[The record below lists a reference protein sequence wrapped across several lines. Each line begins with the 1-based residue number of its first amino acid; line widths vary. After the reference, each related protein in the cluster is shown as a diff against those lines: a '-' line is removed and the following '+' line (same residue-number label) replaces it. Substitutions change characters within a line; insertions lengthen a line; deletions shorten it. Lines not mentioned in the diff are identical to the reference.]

1 MDYFGDLRFRAYKAL
16 VKRISNLYNSVV
28 KEGWLVRVERRA
40 ATVWWRPGGYPPT
53 APDMTLLPNSVAS
66 SIAGALSGE
75 QWVCCAGRDP
85 ARRAGRGV
93 AVHSAARRSR
103 HSASVRIARVARL
116 HSCWTRDRVAPP
128 RATSR
133 HLAPPRP
140 DSVTRPRQRDR
151 ILTAGSQPQQ
161 RQHQPTLHRLPST
174 ILETLLQH
182 SLHRSS
188 TTSQYT
194 LVNYFGK
201 VQSVSLNI

>member
-1 MDYFGDLRFRAYKAL
+1 MDYFGDLWFRAYKAL

-66 SIAGALSGE
+66 STAGALSGE

-133 HLAPPRP
+133 RRVRTRSHVLASVTEYLRLGVSRSSASTNPHYTAYLAPYSKLCSNTLCIAR
-140 DSVTRPRQRDR
+140 RQQVS
-151 ILTAGSQPQQ
+151 I
-161 RQHQPTLHRLPST
+161 
-174 ILETLLQH
+174 H
-182 SLHRSS
+182 SL
-188 TTSQYT
+188 TTSARF
-194 LVNYFGK
+194 NP
-201 VQSVSLNI
+201 